1 MLCNFK
7 DNCEWISSTVPKNGF
22 NPSWGETA
30 TFKIK
35 YPELALLEFKVNTNV
50 LFKDDIACSIHFYR
64 LSNSGHLSEL
74 HHPYVIFFINV

>member
-1 MLCNFK
+1 MLCNFQ

-50 LFKDDIACSIHFYR
+50 L
-64 LSNSGHLSEL
+64 
-74 HHPYVIFFINV
+74 YV